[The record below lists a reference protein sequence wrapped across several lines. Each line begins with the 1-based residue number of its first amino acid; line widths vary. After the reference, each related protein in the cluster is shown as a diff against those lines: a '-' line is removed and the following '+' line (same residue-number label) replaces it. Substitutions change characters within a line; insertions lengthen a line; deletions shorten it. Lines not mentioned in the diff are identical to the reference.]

1 MQTLTLNLDTATA
14 NALIAALEVAR
25 RHGDF
30 KVARTAVLIISDI
43 IRQDEEFKKLTPPV
57 QVQTAE

>member
-1 MQTLTLNLDTATA
+1 MQTLTLTLDPATA

-25 RHGDF
+25 RQGDF
-30 KVARTAVLIISDI
+30 AVARTAVSVISEL

-57 QVQTAE
+57 QAQTAE